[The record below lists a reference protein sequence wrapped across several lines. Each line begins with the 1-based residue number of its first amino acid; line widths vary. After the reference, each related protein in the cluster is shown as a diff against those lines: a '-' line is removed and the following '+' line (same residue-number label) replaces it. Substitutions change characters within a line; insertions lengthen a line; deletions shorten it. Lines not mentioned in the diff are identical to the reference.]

1 MPRDLTKGSEWRQ
14 LLLFA
19 LPMMGA
25 QLLQVTY
32 SMVDAIVV
40 GNFVG
45 PTALGAVSI
54 PGPIIWIASSI
65 AAGMG
70 SGTNI
75 IAAQYFGAE
84 RKAELR
90 SAAVTSVL
98 FSALLGLLL
107 SGVCILCAP
116 GMVVHLLQTP
126 AEMKS
131 DAIAYLAIYSAGFFF
146 QMLYQAFYGITRAF
160 GDSKASLLFLL
171 VAALLNLILDLL
183 FVVSLGMGVAGA
195 AIASVIAQVGSA
207 VAAFLYLMLRY
218 PFLRPQ
224 RGDMRPDLR
233 QLALI
238 LRVSIPVTLQMV
250 VQSAGFLLLQRFVNS
265 FGPSSIEGFATMG
278 KTEELMH
285 IPILC
290 VSTALASFVGQNM
303 GAHQVDRAER
313 GIRAALIRMILL
325 SILLG
330 ALMILFDRYIL
341 GLYNIS
347 GESLLRGRE
356 HLDVMCLLLP
366 VFTVHRML
374 NGALQGAGDVRI
386 PVISSFADLG
396 LRLLF
401 TALLAATPVGFRSI
415 YLSTPPAWIA
425 ACLITVLRF
434 RKGAWKEK
442 QIIS

>member
-54 PGPIIWIASSI
+54 PGPIMWIASSI

-75 IAAQYFGAE
+75 ITAQYYGAE
-84 RKAELR
+84 RKESLR

-98 FSALLGLLL
+98 FSGLLGLLL
-107 SGVCILCAP
+107 SVVCIVGAP
-116 GMVVHLLQTP
+116 GMVIHLLQTP
-126 AEMKS
+126 AEMES
-131 DAIAYLAIYSAGFFF
+131 DAVTYLAIYSIGFFF
-146 QMLYQAFYGITRAF
+146 QMLYQVFYGITRAF

-171 VAALLNLILDLL
+171 VAALLNLVLDLF
-183 FVVSLGMGVAGA
+183 FVVSLGMGVDGA

-207 VAAFLYLMLRY
+207 VAAFLYLMIRY
-218 PFLRPQ
+218 PFLRPR
-224 RGDMRPDLR
+224 RGDMRPDLG
-233 QLALI
+233 QLSLI

-265 FGPSSIEGFATMG
+265 FGSASIEGFATMG

-303 GAHQVDRAER
+303 GAHQVERAER
-313 GIRAALIRMILL
+313 GIRAALIRMVIL
-325 SILLG
+325 SIILG

-366 VFTVHRML
+366 VFTVQRML